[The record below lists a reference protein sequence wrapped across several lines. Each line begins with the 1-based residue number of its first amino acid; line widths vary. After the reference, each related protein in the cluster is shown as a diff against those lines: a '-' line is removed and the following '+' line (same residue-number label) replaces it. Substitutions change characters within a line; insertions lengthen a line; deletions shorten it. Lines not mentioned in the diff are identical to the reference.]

1 MNIQNVEDHSIVI
14 RFVNTPLSLLNLI
27 DPVFLSKYNSSPP
40 NWNYMCEWSYYICA
54 FILFTYILF
63 IHEKICDTCYYLSCI
78 IVLYCSATLIFVSFL
93 TPVFSFHISIIC
105 VHIYVRKRMSYLSF
119 IWITVS
125 CFLFHKNIKFLSAP
139 QNSSEL
145 WWKSETMWFLS
156 EPGFFFLAFSLLA
169 CQYGFF
175 LLNFIAFFWGPKKQK
190 QIFHNLIKF
199 R

>member
-1 MNIQNVEDHSIVI
+1 
-14 RFVNTPLSLLNLI
+14 
-27 DPVFLSKYNSSPP
+27 
-40 NWNYMCEWSYYICA
+40 MCEWSYYICA

-156 EPGFFFLAFSLLA
+156 EPGFFSLAFSLLA

-175 LLNFIAFFWGPKKQK
+175 LLNFIAFFRGPKKQK